1 MLMKKLL
8 IPIACIAALVA
19 CDKVNPGDI
28 PGGEIPE
35 ALNIKIT
42 PVITKV
48 SETSFDKDDAIGVNI
63 VKEEGVVYKENAQFI
78 YDGANFT
85 SDVKWYTE
93 LDKKAAITAYYPYA
107 ASGVPA
113 SFSVSPD
120 QAAGLSASDFVAGSI
135 SGVTPT
141 LEPVVIPFKHK
152 LSLVTFNI
160 DNKSGQRIGEVLISD
175 VAISGTIDANFD
187 VAAPAGA
194 QTVSV
199 KPFAKSVDSYVVILP
214 PQTATILPVIKLG
227 DGTVVAEK
235 LAEATL
241 EGGKKYTVNVVI
253 DAAEEISVSLAADIE
268 NWNDG
273 GELAWDTTP
282 EEVQF
287 EENLDRGVFVYDQV
301 TYRVVKLDDG
311 KWWMAQNLAF
321 VPKGFTPSSDLTKV
335 TAGVFYPLKVNEAKS
350 AAEFDL
356 NGVASKG
363 YLYQA
368 EVALGLK
375 VGDLKTVDA
384 AQKLEGAQGICPP
397 DWHVPTSADILALVG
412 KSVGLTTNA
421 DAPYYDGANGSIVLL
436 NQDGFNMDAFGA
448 ISIQD
453 NTKTAGT
460 FMGFSSSYPDKLS
473 SGMFCGSSYA
483 GVTYNTSGDETS
495 GVKNL
500 QFHGFMPM
508 TNKATEAEYTC
519 NGSKVSYRIAA
530 PVRCVRDGE

>member
-120 QAAGLSASDFVAGSI
+120 QAAGISASDFVAGSI

-141 LEPVVIPFKHK
+141 IEPVVIPFKHK
-152 LSLVTFNI
+152 LSLITFNI

-235 LAEATL
+235 LAEATI

-301 TYRVVKLDDG
+301 TYRVVKMDDG

-397 DWHVPTSADILALVG
+397 GWHVPTSADILALVG
-412 KSVGLTTNA
+412 KSATLATNA
-421 DAPYYDGANGSIVLL
+421 DAPYYDGANGSIVML

-448 ISIQD
+448 VTIAD

-460 FMGFSSSYPDKLS
+460 FMGWLSSYSEKLS

-483 GVTYNTSGDETS
+483 GVTYNTSGDENS

-519 NGSKVSYRIAA
+519 NGTKVSYRIAA